1 LLKLP
6 GSQIGKQKMKLFAI
20 LIITSEARRREN
32 LCLYKYRWYVIAKN
46 LKIPMNATKATT
58 KKQKYL
64 YSIKRH
70 MQN

>member
-1 LLKLP
+1 
-6 GSQIGKQKMKLFAI
+6 LFAI